1 MKKRGRN
8 VRDAATAAGVSPS
21 TIRRWAARG
30 VVASWRDESTKEIRV
45 TLGRDPAAR
54 AARMSAAARKGA
66 TRIRGEVGAARARDM
81 GLADDEDLRGVV
93 GIGIRCWAP
102 YGKSRSFREKLQRA
116 MSASAAEL
124 TRLGCSNV
132 RINRRAWGA
141 DGSIPP
147 STERIVADLISRSR
161 LRVPSGVR
169 TQWVLKLRRGGW
181 TPISH
186 AHADVRSARGEAID
200 SIARQIVMRYEA
212 ERREGRKARRYEKG
226 RKRTR
231 RKRR

>member
-1 MKKRGRN
+1 
-8 VRDAATAAGVSPS
+8 
-21 TIRRWAARG
+21 
-30 VVASWRDESTKEIRV
+30 
-45 TLGRDPAAR
+45 
-54 AARMSAAARKGA
+54 MSAEARKGA
-66 TRIRGEVGAARARDM
+66 ARIRSEVSAARAREM

-93 GIGIRCWAP
+93 GIGVRCWAP
-102 YGKSRSFREKLQRA
+102 YGKSRTYREKLQRA

-124 TRLGCSNV
+124 VRLGCSRV
-132 RINRRAWGA
+132 KINRRAWGA

-161 LRVPSGVR
+161 LRVPAGVR
-169 TQWVLKLRRGGW
+169 VQWVLKLRRGGW
-181 TPISH
+181 TPVSH
-186 AHADVRSARGEAID
+186 AHADSRAARGEAMD